1 MSYNSTTLYL
11 QLVDE
16 LVDDYNIPNSIIYSL
31 LEYVKPIYRSDV
43 ESKYNAPMF
52 WIGMYI
58 VFASLVCV
66 LAMVADLLHG
76 LRRGKLWF
84 PCKYFRMNAAFLIT
98 MFVAMKL
105 PVDLSGV
112 IPGDVDQAGKLGSIA
127 FMCIM
132 MANLLP
138 CLATMDG
145 NELLSNITALCVL
158 VITLVVNVCIQIQTG
173 VVSYKKDAPVI
184 QIISPKYD
192 VESVLGISKHR
203 NTILAT
209 IYVTLLLVLLIE
221 HVCSSLAVRK
231 SKQIM
236 ERKYQQGHSAASK
249 DIQQSSGELLT
260 VEKLQKHVSNHWIM
274 AGSGSPQFVSAC
286 FPTTSVAGVICVLV
300 TILHTITMSWT
311 TKAILKGSNY
321 SDYSWSM
328 IVILIVQSI
337 GVVIGTIAPLSRCFT
352 ILSFKVSFKII
363 SNYFKVFEVESY
375 WTQKLYDW
383 KRASIRLPFC
393 CHKLK
398 VVIQTLKKLILSFCI
413 EVQEGVVVICKII
426 ALIPFSFMICVV
438 YCLKRVK
445 AVFGSLGHKTD
456 KLETNK
462 DLRPYVLQLE
472 DEMEL
477 DERTLESLSKSVK
490 ILIRKGEKSQ
500 PNNLMNL
507 ILEKSTN
514 GFQGVKKFDHMDHQV
529 QSLQLKEE
537 YQDCWSLPVVTLT
550 TIAASLPKIEKK
562 EVNSLLKSVREG
574 LVYLTFVE
582 ENLNATGDYARTQEA
597 AETLWQEVDVYHKWL
612 GYKLQNPA
620 FQENRAGQ
628 IVEWF
633 SDTAK
638 NIVYMEGI
646 SRDDIGGRNEIF
658 KDGGASKDNT
668 RCSNDDSIS
677 MSICANSMYRIT
689 KTILLTYQTNIDDK
703 VSQKKL
709 FDILSSTISDIMA
722 ACLTN
727 LPQVITMKCHTSLIE
742 EREARV
748 EDAAQLLGETTQI
761 IEFLQDRGIPG
772 MNPSDLPFIDKWRAY
787 LGDP

>member
-1 MSYNSTTLYL
+1 MGYNSTTLYL

-16 LVDDYNIPNSIIYSL
+16 LVDDYNIPNNIIYSL

-58 VFASLVCV
+58 AFASLVCV
-66 LAMVADLLHG
+66 LAMVADLVHG

-98 MFVAMKL
+98 IFVAMKL

-112 IPGDVDQAGKLGSIA
+112 IPGDVDQAGKLGSMA

-145 NELLSNITALCVL
+145 NELLSNITAMCVI

-173 VVSYKKDAPVI
+173 VVSYKKDVPVI

-192 VESVLGISKHR
+192 VNSVLGISKHHY
-203 NTILAT
+203 TILAT
-209 IYVTLLLVLLIE
+209 IYVALLLVLLIE
-221 HVCSSLAVRK
+221 HVCSSLAVLK
-231 SKQIM
+231 SKKIM
-236 ERKYQQGHSAASK
+236 ERKYQQGHSAASN

-286 FPTTSVAGVICVLV
+286 FPTASAAGLV
-300 TILHTITMSWT
+300 HDGNSNG
-311 TKAILKGSNY
+311 AIY
-321 SDYSWSM
+321 R
-328 IVILIVQSI
+328 
-337 GVVIGTIAPLSRCFT
+337 SRDC
-352 ILSFKVSFKII
+352 
-363 SNYFKVFEVESY
+363 
-375 WTQKLYDW
+375 
-383 KRASIRLPFC
+383 
-393 CHKLK
+393 
-398 VVIQTLKKLILSFCI
+398 
-413 EVQEGVVVICKII
+413 
-426 ALIPFSFMICVV
+426 
-438 YCLKRVK
+438 
-445 AVFGSLGHKTD
+445 SLGHKTG

-490 ILIRKGEKSQ
+490 KLIQKGERSQ

-529 QSLQLKEE
+529 HSLKEE

-562 EVNSLLKSVREG
+562 EVDSLLKSVREG

-582 ENLNATGDYARTQEA
+582 ENLNATCDYARTQEA

-638 NIVYMEGI
+638 NIVYM
-646 SRDDIGGRNEIF
+646 DDIGGRNEIF
-658 KDGGASKDNT
+658 IHEGESKDNT
-668 RCSNDDSIS
+668 RCPNDDSIS
-677 MSICANSMYRIT
+677 KSICANSMYRIT

-709 FDILSSTISDIMA
+709 FNILSSMISDTMA

-727 LPQVITMKCHTSLIE
+727 LPQVITMKCHTSAIE
-742 EREARV
+742 KREGSV
-748 EDAAQLLGETTQI
+748 KDAAQLLGETTQI
-761 IEFLQDRGIPG
+761 IEFLQDHGIPG